1 MSELASREPKDT
13 NGGIALVFAASS
25 LLLIGPIGAVL
36 AVIFAARSR
45 QALGYRSTAS
55 RVALIVGW
63 TVIGISVAVIAALFL
78 LIFLID
84 HSNLTY

>member
-1 MSELASREPKDT
+1 VGELAPPEPKDT
-13 NGGIALVFAASS
+13 NGGIAVVFAASS
-25 LLLIGPIGAVL
+25 ILLIGPIGAVL

-63 TVIGISVAVIAALFL
+63 IVIGISVAVIAALFL

-84 HSNLTY
+84 HSNFTY